1 MMSYLA
7 KLSLALGLLCCS
19 SFAAE
24 SGVVKDGRLTR
35 FKAVFI
41 YNFIDYVKWPEAQK
55 TGPFVIA
62 VIGESDIR
70 ATLEQIARKRKVGER
85 EIVVRTQPAVGD
97 SLPPCHILFVSSSLE
112 NKLKDI
118 KEKIKGKHILTVSDT
133 EGFARKGVAINF
145 VLVDGKLKFEI
156 NLKALAHVD
165 LNLSSQ
171 LLKLGILVE

>member
-7 KLSLALGLLCCS
+7 KLSLVIGLLCS
-19 SFAAE
+19 ATFAAE
-24 SGVVKDGRLTR
+24 SEAEKDGRLTR

-41 YNFIDYVKWPEAQK
+41 YNFIDYVKWPEAKK

-62 VIGESDIR
+62 VIGESEIR
-70 ATLEQIARKRKVGER
+70 ATLEQIAQKRKVGDR
-85 EIVVRTQPAVGD
+85 KIIVKTQPAMED
-97 SLPPCHILFVSSSLE
+97 SLPPCHILFVASSLE

-118 KEKIKGKHILTVSDT
+118 RAQIQGRHILTVSDT

-145 VLVDGKLKFEI
+145 VLIDGKLKFEI